1 MNLLLVIVL
10 GFATIFVAIV
20 YYCVLFEY
28 YSYLFDLLFKTA
40 STIILLGL
48 SMKGFLIFINW
59 CFSNNYEPDYDTG
72 KDLFAGA
79 TYKIETEKESFAP
92 TLPQE
97 KPPQSANVGYD
108 FTIKEIKSD
117 RVGFEK
123 SYPQGSQGAMDAWK
137 TSDEKKALE
146 RRKAELNREIAK
158 VAANRAYPE
167 MEVE

>member
-20 YYCVLFEY
+20 YYCVLFGY

-48 SMKGFLIFINW
+48 SAKGLLIFINW

-79 TYKIETEKESFAP
+79 TYKIEAEKESFTP
-92 TLPQE
+92 TLLQE
-97 KPPQSANVGYD
+97 KPSQSANVGYD
-108 FTIKEIKSD
+108 FTIKEIKSG
-117 RVGFEK
+117 REGVEK
-123 SYPQGSQGAMDAWK
+123 SYPQGSQGAMEAWK

-158 VAANRAYPE
+158 IAANKAYPE
-167 MEVE
+167 MEKE

>member
-40 STIILLGL
+40 YTIILLGL
-48 SMKGFLIFINW
+48 SMKGLLIFINW

-79 TYKIETEKESFAP
+79 TYKIETEKESFTP

-97 KPPQSANVGYD
+97 KPSQSANVGYD

-117 RVGFEK
+117 RGGVEK

-158 VAANRAYPE
+158 VAANRVYPE